1 MSKRDLYIQI
11 AADDPGGTL
20 AEALA
25 AMSILTDSTSVASVT
40 YDQIAYSATY
50 ATAAQL
56 EKKINTGVTNGS
68 FPGWA
73 QEKLNNGIGIDV
85 NNAAI
90 STSINDLVGGL
101 FTQEMADAI
110 LAIGVKVK
118 YPGLTEVQIQNSRDH
133 TAGGLI

>member
-25 AMSILTDSTSVASVT
+25 AMSILTESTSAVSVT
-40 YDQIAYSATY
+40 YDQIAYSSTY
-50 ATAAQL
+50 DTAAQM
-56 EKKINTGVTNGS
+56 EKKIKTSVTNGS
-68 FPGWA
+68 FPEWA

-90 STSINDLVGGL
+90 ATSINNLVGGL
-101 FTQEMADAI
+101 FTQEMADDI
-110 LAIGVKVK
+110 LAIGVTVK